1 MIGERTVA
9 KHRAAEKSVKS
20 THALAVGVM
29 SAGLMGATAAPA
41 FAVELNAPAVPEI
54 SINIPE
60 LPQFHT
66 EFKETE
72 ISAEVQNTAKKASQE
87 ASKKTLPAAKKVNK
101 TVKPRVD
108 KLREEN
114 KPATDKIR
122 KNLEPVTNELK
133 PVKKAVQPALDRL
146 MQDPTIATLVGTVVP
161 IEEVSP
167 AAAEKPKS
175 KAEIQR
181 ARGAKILQAARSRIG
196 DPYVWGA
203 SGPNAFDCSG
213 LVMWAH
219 EQLGIKIPRTSQDQI
234 NGGRHVA
241 RKNLQPGDIIAFYGN
256 ASHVGVYAGNNRV
269 VHAPYA
275 GQSVSEASLDSMP
288 YYGATRY
295 Y

>member
-9 KHRAAEKSVKS
+9 KHRAAEKGVKS
-20 THALAVGVM
+20 THALAIGVM
-29 SAGLMGATAAPA
+29 SAGLMGASAAPA

-60 LPQFHT
+60 LPQLNTAFHD
-66 EFKETE
+66 TE
-72 ISAEVQNTAKKASQE
+72 IPAEVQHAAKKASKE

-101 TVKPRVD
+101 KVKPRVD
-108 KLREEN
+108 ELRKES
-114 KPATDKIR
+114 KPSTDKIR
-122 KNLEPVTNELK
+122 KELKPVTQELK
-133 PVKKAVQPALDRL
+133 PVKKAIQPALDRL
-146 MQDPTIATLVGTVVP
+146 MQDPTVATLVGTIVP

-167 AAAEKPKS
+167 AAATKAMS
-175 KAEIQR
+175 KVEIQR
-181 ARGAKILQAARSRIG
+181 ARGAKILKAARSRIG

-234 NGGRHVA
+234 NGGHHIA

-275 GQSVSEASLDSMP
+275 GQSVVEVSMDSMP